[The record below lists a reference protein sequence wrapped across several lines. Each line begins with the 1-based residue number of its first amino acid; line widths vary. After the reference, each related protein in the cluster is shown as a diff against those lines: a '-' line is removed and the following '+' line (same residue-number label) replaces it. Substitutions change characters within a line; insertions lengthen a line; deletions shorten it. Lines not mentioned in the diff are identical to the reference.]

1 MDLLGVIVVLNYK
14 KNGYNVIIVDNL
26 INSDKDV
33 MINIEKITNTKPKFY
48 NNNISDEN
56 NMDIIFKNNKI
67 NAVIHLAGFKSVGE
81 SKIDPLK
88 YYENNVSN
96 LIILLKCMKKY
107 SVNNSDSDFYYNY
120 MKFVKVYSK

>member
-1 MDLLGVIVVLNYK
+1 VDLLGVIVVLNYK